1 MNRRSLILLPA
12 VALAGCKLI
21 SKTEK
26 ADKDAKAQPV
36 DRSEE
41 LQIAYA
47 IEVET
52 DGKPKRVREDETF
65 RSGDGFRF
73 IFKPD
78 FKAYV
83 YVLNRGPHEKAYQIL
98 FPNSKISIDNPI
110 EPKKEVAIPGGETW
124 LRMDNRKGDEDL
136 VLIASNV
143 QLPDFN
149 TTEKT
154 IDRDTFDERIAHV
167 ERRYRPKSSRRFG
180 DGDWVKVFAAGAK
193 QDVAM
198 VLRVPLRHE

>member
-21 SKTEK
+21 GSKSDKE
-26 ADKDAKAQPV
+26 DKDAKAQPV

-47 IEVET
+47 IEVEA
-52 DGKPKRVREDETF
+52 DSKPKRVKEDETF

-83 YVLNRGPHEKAYQIL
+83 YVLNRGPHEKAYEIL
-98 FPNSKISIDNPI
+98 
-110 EPKKEVAIPGGETW
+110 
-124 LRMDNRKGDEDL
+124 
-136 VLIASNV
+136 
-143 QLPDFN
+143 
-149 TTEKT
+149 
-154 IDRDTFDERIAHV
+154 
-167 ERRYRPKSSRRFG
+167 
-180 DGDWVKVFAAGAK
+180 
-193 QDVAM
+193 
-198 VLRVPLRHE
+198 